1 MPGSK
6 RRLLIAEDDRSVC
19 DLIRAYLQMAGH
31 EVMIARDGA
40 EALEKARSVRPDAMV
55 LDINLPQIDGF
66 TVLERLAATPS
77 LRPPVLVLTARHAAA
92 DVRRAVSLGA
102 RDFLAKP
109 FTEAQLVARVTR
121 LLRTPAEADAA
132 RTVAL

>member
-6 RRLLIAEDDRSVC
+6 RRLLVAEDDRSVC

-66 TVLERLAATPS
+66 TVLERMAATPS

-121 LLRTPAEADAA
+121 LLRTPAQADAA
-132 RTVAL
+132 RTVSL

>member
-6 RRLLIAEDDRSVC
+6 RRILVVEDDRSVC

-31 EVMIARDGA
+31 EVLIARDGA

-66 TVLERLAATPS
+66 GVLEKLSATPA
-77 LRPPVLVLTARHAAA
+77 LRPPTLVLTARHAAG
-92 DVRRAVSLGA
+92 DVRRAISLGA

-121 LLRTPAEADAA
+121 LLRTPAEANAA
-132 RTVAL
+132 RSVSI